1 MSELTY
7 LAHHG
12 VKGQKHG
19 VRQYQNKD
27 GSLTALGR
35 VHYGVGVAKKA
46 AHNVKESIRK
56 KVAPTNAELNVQIRK
71 QKSKNLNKKKR
82 EQLRQLKKGIDVDAM
97 SKLDDSKRNGPHKKF
112 SEMSDKEINER
123 INRLKNEITLAD
135 LEAKKNLSPGKRMVY
150 EALKDGGKKAITK
163 LSEDALTNF
172 GRDVL
177 GIEDSKGN
185 KDKDNDNN
193 DNDNNNKKNNS
204 NNSSNKSDTGQKSK
218 SEESKVGSAVK
229 TAAKNVAKK
238 TGSAVASGAKKAAKS
253 TANAAVNV
261 VTAAD
266 KKSTTWA
273 KKQYYKAKGAD
284 YRGPVDPNDT
294 WIPSDS
300 TAIVKRKKK

>member
-35 VHYGVGVAKKA
+35 VHYGVGAAKEA

-112 SEMSDKEINER
+112 SEMSDKEISDR
-123 INRLKNEITLAD
+123 INRLKNEVTLAD
-135 LEAKKNLSPGKRMVY
+135 LEAKKNLSPGKRMIY
-150 EALKDGGKKAITK
+150 EALKDGGKKAISK
-163 LSEDALTNF
+163 VAE
-172 GRDVL
+172 DVL
-177 GIEDSKGN
+177 TTAGKSFFGIEDKN
-185 KDKDNDNN
+185 DKNDKKDKSAKSILEELKATEDL
-193 DNDNNNKKNNS
+193 NKWYEEHTNQN
-204 NNSSNKSDTGQKSK
+204 SK
-218 SEESKVGSAVK
+218 SESKVGSAVK
-229 TAAKNVAKK
+229 NAAKNAAKK
-238 TGSAVASGAKKAAKS
+238 TGSAVASGAKKAAKA
-253 TANAAVNV
+253 TANAVVNAA
-261 VTAAD
+261 TAAD
-266 KKSTTWA
+266 EKSTNWA

-294 WIPSDS
+294 WTPSDS
-300 TAIVKRKKK
+300 KAIVKRKK